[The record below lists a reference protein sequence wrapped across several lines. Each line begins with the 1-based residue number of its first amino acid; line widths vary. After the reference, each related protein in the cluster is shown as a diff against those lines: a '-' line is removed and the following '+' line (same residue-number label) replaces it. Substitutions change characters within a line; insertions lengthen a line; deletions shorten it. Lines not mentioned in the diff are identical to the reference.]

1 MSPSHSSRFR
11 ASPRPNPNPSAWATA
26 ARSAVAFAFAATLGA
41 CATTRDDPNAASKL
55 PPPEAMR
62 AQAALP
68 ADSELIGERAD
79 PRTRARAHAELAGAY
94 YEMGN
99 LGVALE
105 EVRLAIAADP
115 NYAPAQNMAGLVYME
130 LRDNAQAQAF
140 FDRAMRVAPG
150 DPDVL
155 HNYGWFL
162 CQTGREDQAIP
173 FFMRAVET
181 PLYRTP
187 AKSYAAA
194 GQCALKQGKT
204 ADATAYLDRA
214 VRLDPNNPN
223 ALVGY
228 ARVMYQTGRY
238 ADAKTA
244 IDRFNKL
251 GDPTP
256 ESLWLALRIERR
268 LGDRTAETSL
278 ATQLRRRYP
287 NSTEYRDLVQGKYE

>member
-1 MSPSHSSRFR
+1 MSPFPLRY
-11 ASPRPNPNPSAWATA
+11 ALIA
-26 ARSAVAFAFAATLGA
+26 ALGAVLGA
-41 CATTRDDPNAASKL
+41 CVSTAEQSQVSRL
-55 PPPEAMR
+55 PPPETASR
-62 AQAALP
+62 TAVVP
-68 ADSELIGERAD
+68 SEVEVIGERAD
-79 PRTRARAHAELAGAY
+79 PRTRARAHTELAGAY

-99 LGVALE
+99 MAVALE
-105 EVRLAIAADP
+105 EVRLAVGADP

-130 LRDNAQAQAF
+130 LRDNAQAQAS

-162 CQTGREDQAIP
+162 CQTGREDEAVQ
-173 FFMRAVET
+173 FFMRAIEA

-194 GQCALKQGKT
+194 GQCALKQGRT
-204 ADATAYLDRA
+204 ADATAYFDRA
-214 VRLDPNNPN
+214 VRIDPNNRN
-223 ALVGY
+223 ALIGY
-228 ARVMYQTGRY
+228 AGVMYQGGRY
-238 ADAKTA
+238 AEAKQA
-244 IDRFNKL
+244 LDRFNKI

-256 ESLWLALRIERR
+256 ESLWLALRTERR

-287 NSTEYRDLVQGKYE
+287 NSAEYRDFVQGKYE

>member
-1 MSPSHSSRFR
+1 MSLSISRRLTPSSRR
-11 ASPRPNPNPSAWATA
+11 RAWAMASRNALVLTLA
-26 ARSAVAFAFAATLGA
+26 AALSACV
-41 CATTRDDPNAASKL
+41 TTREDPNAASKL

-62 AQAALP
+62 AQVAMPTEA
-68 ADSELIGERAD
+68 EVIGERAD

-105 EVRLAIAADP
+105 EVRLALAADP
-115 NYAPAQNMAGLVYME
+115 NYVPAQNMAGLVYLE
-130 LRDNAQAQAF
+130 LRDNAQAQSA
-140 FDRAMRVAPG
+140 FDRALRLAPG

-162 CQTGREDQAIP
+162 CQTGREDQSLQ
-173 FFMRAVET
+173 FFMRAAEA

-194 GQCALKQGKT
+194 GQCALKQGRI
-204 ADATAYLDRA
+204 ADATAYFDRA

-223 ALVGY
+223 ALLGY

-238 ADAKTA
+238 AEAKTA
-244 IDRFNKL
+244 IDRYNKL
-251 GDPTP
+251 GEPTP
-256 ESLWLALRIERR
+256 ESLWLGVRVERR
-268 LGDRTAETSL
+268 LGDRTAEASL

-287 NSTEYRDLVQGKYE
+287 SSPEYRDLMQGKYE